1 MLNKGKKFLLPAIK
15 KWGAKKEQKHFTKP
29 PVIIGG
35 CGRSGTT
42 LLLSMLS
49 AHPSIFA
56 FSDELSIFNHW
67 EKTKGGQWKPQR
79 LDRMYRYFLT
89 HKIPKDI
96 NRWCEKT
103 PYNIRFIDTILNYF
117 NQNVKIIHI
126 IRDGR
131 DVCLSEHPD
140 KPGEY
145 WVDPDRWISDVRKG
159 LEFKNHPQVYTVFYE
174 DLISHYHK
182 HMRQLMSFL
191 DEPFSKEIQ
200 QWYIYTKVKEN
211 NAWYGSV
218 ENLHNHS
225 VGKWRNKKNFQR
237 LRELMAYPGFEE
249 LLKELDYPL
258 Q

>member
-1 MLNKGKKFLLPAIK
+1 MLNKGKKILIPTIK
-15 KWGAKKEQKHFTKP
+15 KWGAKKAQKHFTKP

-56 FSDELSIFNHW
+56 FPDELSIFNHW
-67 EKTKGGQWKPQR
+67 KKTSDGQWTPQR
-79 LDRMYRYFLT
+79 LDRMYRYLLI
-89 HKIPKDI
+89 HRIPKDI
-96 NRWCEKT
+96 TRWCEKT
-103 PYNIRFIDTILNYF
+103 PYNIRYLNTILNYF

-131 DVCLSEHPD
+131 DVCMSKHPD

-145 WVDPDRWISDVRKG
+145 WVDPDRWINDVRKG
-159 LEFKNHPQVYTVFYE
+159 LEYKDHPQVYTVFYE
-174 DLISHYHK
+174 DLIANYHK
-182 HMRQLMSFL
+182 HMRKIMSFL

-200 QWYIYTKVKEN
+200 QWYIYTQVKEN

-225 VGKWRNKKNFQR
+225 VGKWRNKENIQR

-249 LLKELDYPL
+249 LLRELNYPM